1 MKIKKV
7 NRASNISVLPPI
19 KTSNDFQ
26 NFHRFNQKELSAVE
40 IKGMLRDSM
49 SRSRS
54 RLARLVMMEPL
65 LRSSIF
71 LLLPIADLRNFPM
84 FGSLALLVISFGTIS
99 E

>member
-7 NRASNISVLPPI
+7 YRASNISVLPPI

-40 IKGMLRDSM
+40 IKGILRDSM
-49 SRSRS
+49 SRS

>member
-7 NRASNISVLPPI
+7 NRASNISVLPHI

-40 IKGMLRDSM
+40 IKGILRDSM
-49 SRSRS
+49 SRSR
-54 RLARLVMMEPL
+54 LALLVMMEPL

>member
-19 KTSNDFQ
+19 KTSYDFQ
-26 NFHRFNQKELSAVE
+26 NFHRFNQKELSAVV
-40 IKGMLRDSM
+40 IKGILRDSM
-49 SRSRS
+49 SRS